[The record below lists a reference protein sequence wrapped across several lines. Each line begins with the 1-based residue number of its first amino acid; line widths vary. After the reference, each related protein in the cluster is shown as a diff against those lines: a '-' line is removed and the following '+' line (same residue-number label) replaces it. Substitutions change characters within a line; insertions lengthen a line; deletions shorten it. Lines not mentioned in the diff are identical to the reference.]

1 MHKLSTTFV
10 LGYHGC
16 DKAVGERLLNNEP
29 FEPSENG
36 YDWLGSGIYFWETNP
51 DRALDWARQQA
62 KRKTREEVHPF
73 EPFVVG
79 AIIDLGFCLDLISS
93 NGIAA
98 LKQAHEDLVATAEE
112 VPFELPVNAV
122 GDDLLLRRLDCAVIN
137 YLHTTRDERGQS
149 AFDTVRGV
157 FTEGPRLYTNSGFW
171 SKTHIQL
178 CVRSREMVKGV
189 FRVSSEHFTSISS

>member
-16 DKAVGERLLNNEP
+16 DRAVGEKLLDNEP
-29 FEPSENG
+29 FELSEND
-36 YDWLGSGIYFWETNP
+36 YDWLGSGIYFWEANP
-51 DRALDWARQQA
+51 DRAFDWAKQQA
-62 KRKTREEVHPF
+62 KRKTTREVPF

-79 AIIDLGFCLDLISS
+79 AVIDLGFCLDLISS

-98 LKQAHEDLVATAEE
+98 LRQAHEDLVATAEE
-112 VPFELPVNAV
+112 VHFELPINAG

-137 YLHTTRDERGQS
+137 YLHAVREEQGQS

-157 FTEGPRLYTNSGFW
+157 FTEGPRLYANSGFR
-171 SKTHIQL
+171 SKTHIQV
-178 CVRSREMVKGV
+178 CVRSRDMVKGV
-189 FRVSSEHFTSISS
+189 FRVPSKHFTTTSF